1 MSMACVKDDRCFTVM
16 GKEGLMATFAY
27 HSTVVRVL
35 FYESNP
41 YFFMLQLFLSSKSI
55 SFQNTEKE
63 ENYKLY
69 FYQPAVVIS

>member
-1 MSMACVKDDRCFTVM
+1 MTGVLLGKERVNGDICLPFYCGACVV
-16 GKEGLMATFAY
+16 
-27 HSTVVRVL
+27 
-35 FYESNP
+35 
-41 YFFMLQLFLSSKSI
+41 YFMNQIHIFMLQWFLSSKAI